1 MKRTATTG
9 TMTTVD
15 PVRFTSVP
23 RETQLT
29 QNGKAVMGIAITFA
43 VSALAVAI
51 VLTIVRARQQ
61 EMRDFIAR
69 DGVTTD
75 ATVARVTTTKG
86 DDPRTD
92 VTYRYAAPGGVFEG
106 VAGLSTRAGRR
117 IVEGDRVAVVYL
129 RSQPARSWLAG
140 RGPGVLPIWLIPLIA
155 AALLAVAGALA
166 ARLQRDRVLLSEGR
180 FADARILASTKS
192 QHGHRV
198 RYEFITLS
206 GQAVTATVERG
217 RNPGPVGT
225 TVPVIYHRDNPRRNA
240 FYPLSLA
247 MPLRR

>member
-1 MKRTATTG
+1 MKRTATRTV
-9 TMTTVD
+9 TTVD

-29 QNGKAVMGIAITFA
+29 ANGKAVMGIAITFA
-43 VSALAVAI
+43 ASALAVAI

-69 DGVTTD
+69 DGVATD

-86 DDPRTD
+86 DDPRTE
-92 VTYRYAAPGGVFEG
+92 VAYRYSAADGVYEG
-106 VAGLSTRAGRR
+106 VAGMSTKAGRT
-117 IVEGDRVAVVYL
+117 IVEGGRIGIVYL
-129 RSQPARSWLAG
+129 RSQPARSWLVG
-140 RGPGVLPIWLIPLIA
+140 REPGVLPIWLIPLIA
-155 AALLAVAGALA
+155 AALLLVAAAVA

-180 FADARILASTKS
+180 FADARIIASTKS

-198 RYEFITLS
+198 QYEFITLS
-206 GQAVTATVERG
+206 GQTVTATVERG
-217 RNPGPVGT
+217 RNPGPIGT

-247 MPLRR
+247 MPVRR